1 MNLAALGIACKN
13 IQQTIEFY
21 QLLGLQ
27 FEASGEDHYEA
38 TTPSGLRLMLDSYKL
53 LKEIN
58 PNWQEP
64 KSPGVTLCFLQSSPT
79 EVDACF
85 AKIKSAGFHSE
96 KEPWDAFWGQR
107 YASVRD
113 PDGNQVDLFAPL
125 S

>member
-1 MNLAALGIACKN
+1 MNLAALGIACEN

-21 QLLGLQ
+21 QILGLQ

-64 KSPGVTLCFLQSSPT
+64 QSPGVTLCFLQSSPK
-79 EVDACF
+79 EVDTCF
-85 AKIKSAGFHSE
+85 EKIKTAGHLTL

-113 PDGNQVDLFAPL
+113 PNGNQVDLFAPL